1 MDKKIRNRYYRR
13 LLLDEVSNKQKRLK
27 LSNRQLKNETNLL
40 NDTTT
45 WMKGVCICCSI
56 NLAIICYF
64 KNIQQTH
71 SKKFDFLWK
80 KKQQEDII
88 EENLITPFGI

>member
-64 KNIQQTH
+64 KNIQQTIAK
-71 SKKFDFLWK
+71 S
-80 KKQQEDII
+80 
-88 EENLITPFGI
+88 LIFYGKRNNRKIL

>member
-56 NLAIICYF
+56 NLAIIYTTTHYSVG
-64 KNIQQTH
+64 KYLAELLNSLTH
-71 SKKFDFLWK
+71 SV
-80 KKQQEDII
+80 
-88 EENLITPFGI
+88 